1 MEPPYRL
8 HFTPH
13 TVTVDDG
20 DEQQVIET
28 CMPVASNTVLVT
40 LAKNQDPE
48 LMPQLIC
55 GPYCELQDEHTAVAK
70 VAGYPQ
76 FKDNTAGKKR
86 TLHIDI
92 SPLIQ
97 LSSDNMLAR
106 ISLQPFTPGPSQL
119 DAEAIHA
126 ILREHGIVYG
136 IDDAVIRQCETLLN
150 GPPFRPTTLVIARG
164 VMPVNGHDS
173 SLRFEVEIG
182 PIPGTFLKDGT
193 IDYRERK
200 VFVGVA
206 ENQVIATKVRETSG
220 TPGKDIFGHTLPAV
234 SGRDVPIKFTGDVAY
249 QEDNR
254 QVVATRAGVLSVVN
268 DNEIKVCA
276 RQIIDGDVDFSV
288 GNLSSEDSIQIRG
301 SIQPSFSVRTRG
313 DLLLEGNL
321 YAATINSHGNVV
333 IRGGVLEEKASVF
346 AGGDI
351 DIGFVER
358 GTVSA
363 GGIITIRRS
372 AYYGRITS
380 ERDIICSPECRFVGS
395 VAQCGGSFTAT
406 NIGSPQVE
414 GATVIAGVDR
424 RRYERYTNLQ
434 QKLKLLHAQLERL
447 ENTQGE
453 QLATDK
459 KYLRIR
465 ASYQQAHDT
474 MLHCNLCPGGPDRC
488 GEPQEILA
496 TDIAITILGTI
507 YAGTTLRIGNFITA
521 LRRDYQKTRFQ
532 IDPGLKTIFPKEI
545 R

>member
-20 DEQQVIET
+20 GEPQVIET
-28 CMPVASNTVLVT
+28 CTPVASGTVLVT
-40 LAKNQDPE
+40 LAKTLPPE
-48 LMPQLIC
+48 LTPQLIC
-55 GPYCELQDEHTAVAK
+55 GPHCELQDDHTAIAR

-76 FKDNTAGKKR
+76 FTEKTAGKKR
-86 TLHIDI
+86 ILHIDI
-92 SPLIQ
+92 DSLIQ

-106 ISLQPFTPGPSQL
+106 IILQPSAAGPSQL
-119 DAEAIHA
+119 NAEAILA
-126 ILREHGIVYG
+126 ILREHGIACG

-173 SLRFEVEIG
+173 CLRFEVEIG

-200 VFVGVA
+200 VFVGVT
-206 ENQVIATKVRETSG
+206 EHQIIATKVRETSG
-220 TPGKDIFGHTLPAV
+220 TPGKDIYGHTLPAV
-234 SGRDVPIKFTGDVAY
+234 SGRDVPIKLTGDVAY
-249 QEDNR
+249 REENR
-254 QVVATRAGVLSVVN
+254 QVVATHAGVLSVVN

-288 GNLSSEDSIQIRG
+288 GNLSSEHSIQIKG

-313 DLLLEGNL
+313 DLLLEGNV

-346 AGGDI
+346 SGGDI
-351 DIGFVER
+351 DVGFVER
-358 GTVSA
+358 GSVSA

-395 VAQCGGSFTAT
+395 VAQAGGSFTAT
-406 NIGSPQVE
+406 NIGSPQAE
-414 GATVIAGVDR
+414 GATIIAGVDR
-424 RRYERYTNLQ
+424 RRFERYTNLQ
-434 QKLKLLHAQLERL
+434 QKLKLLHTQLERL

-453 QLATDK
+453 KLAADK

-474 MLHCNLCPGGPDRC
+474 LIHSNLCPEGPDRC
-488 GEPQEILA
+488 GEPQEI
-496 TDIAITILGTI
+496 IAADSSVTILGTI
-507 YAGTTLRIGNFITA
+507 YAGTTLRIGNFTTT
-521 LRRDYQKTRFQ
+521 LRRDYQKTQFQ
-532 IDPGLKTIFPKEI
+532 IDPSLKTIFPKEI